1 MTEMDGACG
10 ASLSARCFNGEAG
23 CRVHPVPGR
32 PWCGAAAEL
41 GGQQPC
47 PIERPCVPGFCAI
60 GAAAVE
66 PEPWHPY
73 EQSDP
78 AVNGCDHCGEDR
90 RLHP

>member
-1 MTEMDGACG
+1 MTCTTERGHHCPECCDECAETLAEM
-10 ASLSARCFNGEAG
+10 AS
-23 CRVHPVPGR
+23 
-32 PWCGAAAEL
+32 
-41 GGQQPC
+41 
-47 PIERPCVPGFCAI
+47 
-60 GAAAVE
+60 VE